1 MKGFFVAGKE
11 NQNAMK
17 THSFFL
23 GIASKVL
30 FYKVGR
36 GEIRYQNSTQ
46 VIFFKKVFVLWKQD
60 LVKKFA
66 GELYSER
73 ELGIQPLLS
82 KYRPVLFPF
91 SHTLSTQ
98 VDAS

>member
-46 VIFFKKVFVLWKQD
+46 VIFLKKSLFFGNK
-60 LVKKFA
+60 
-66 GELYSER
+66 
-73 ELGIQPLLS
+73 IQLKSLQEGCIQS
-82 KYRPVLFPF
+82 
-91 SHTLSTQ
+91 
-98 VDAS
+98 